1 MRGDLLLYRGTG
13 RWYERLIQLGTRGP
27 YVHVEVD
34 IGAGESVGAL
44 TGGVVRHRIP
54 MGAVVAP
61 TAYRTDPA
69 RLTGA
74 VDWLVKQAGDQ
85 YGWFDIADDVVHA
98 AIPWAPWVSLGKTFD
113 CSDLATKFLWMA
125 GYPLPPAFL
134 DGATVS
140 PNDLARAVGL
150 IR

>member
-1 MRGDLLLYRGTG
+1 MRGDLLLYEGTG
-13 RWYERLIQLGTRGP
+13 RWYERLIQLGTHGP
-27 YVHVEVD
+27 YVHAEID
-34 IGAGESVGAL
+34 IGGGESVGAL
-44 TGGVVRHRIP
+44 LVGVQRHRIP
-54 MGAVVAP
+54 SGAVVAP

-69 RLTGA
+69 RLA
-74 VDWLVKQAGDQ
+74 PALDWLYAQIGDR
-85 YGWFDIADDVVHA
+85 YGFFDIADDVVRA

-150 IR
+150 LR